1 MPAIAIGL
9 GLALAASLSQSG
21 GYLFQHLSA
30 AVRPPVSIRRPIRT
44 LEAMLTAPW
53 WRVGLMLAIAGFLL
67 HLAALALAPIS
78 LVQAFVAG
86 GLAMA
91 VPLAARVFGHHLTRS
106 ETRAVFLMAASL
118 AALSFGITGLRAALS
133 TSTAGSS
140 GSTSAVCP
148 CSRRSLP
155 LPLTG
160 ASVTRPS
167 VWRRA
172 CSTASWTAPRR
183 R

>member
-118 AALSFGITGLRAALS
+118 AALSSESPNRAALS